1 MADRIGDTDV
11 DRPPDQRIG
20 DQLEQWFRSEGPK
33 TLGGLT
39 GAFGEKSFAIV
50 FIVLMAVPALPLPT
64 GGVTHVFEVI
74 TMLVALE
81 LVAGRRSIWLPR
93 RWERL
98 GLGDSGQRFVAQLL
112 RLIRRLERFARPRL
126 AVLLRLRVSRVVF
139 GVVVFALSLAAFL
152 APPFSGLDTLP
163 ALGVVL
169 VSLGVLFED
178 IVLAVAGVVVGIL
191 GALLVI
197 ALGGALVHL
206 IEQLV

>member
-1 MADRIGDTDV
+1 MQ
-11 DRPPDQRIG
+11 DQHAEETVS
-20 DQLEQWFRSEGPK
+20 DQLERWFRAAGPR
-33 TLGGLT
+33 TLGSLID
-39 GAFGEKSFAIV
+39 AFGEKSFAV
-50 FIVLMAVPALPLPT
+50 LFIVLMAIPALPLPT
-64 GGVTHVFEVI
+64 GGVTHVFEVV

-81 LVAGRRSIWLPR
+81 LMAGRRTIWLPE
-93 RWERL
+93 RWKRL
-98 GLGDSGQRFVAQLL
+98 ELGDRVATQLL
-112 RLIRRLERFARPRL
+112 RRMRQLERFSRPRL
-126 AVLLRLRVSRVVF
+126 RTLLRHPLSRIAFGAVVF
-139 GVVVFALSLAAFL
+139 TLSLIAFL

-178 IVLAVAGVVVGIL
+178 FVLAVAGLVVGVL